1 MLWGS
6 PPLWGPYGLVLLG
19 SFVVMIVGYA
29 FFMRTKSAFA
39 DVL

>member
-1 MLWGS
+1 MWGL
-6 PPLWGPYGLVLLG
+6 PMDWRHYGLMTLFCFL
-19 SFVVMIVGYA
+19 FMLVGYA